1 MRDLIFLFFLFFG
14 REIFYHFVKH
24 IPHTQ
29 LAGCGDRNRITDTK
43 VIELVYIRHEFC
55 KAVYFIH
62 HQKYRFATSSQHI
75 SHFGIGIYQSLT
87 HIGDENNNICG
98 INRDLRLI
106 SHLCQDNILTLRLNT
121 TGIDQC
127 KTVI

>member
-1 MRDLIFLFFLFFG
+1 MRNLIFLLFLFFG

-24 IPHTQ
+24 ITHTQ
-29 LAGCGDRNRITDTK
+29 LAGCGDRNRITDAK
-43 VIELVYIRHEFC
+43 IIEFVYIRHEFC

-75 SHFGIGIYQSLT
+75 SHFGIGIYQSLA
-87 HIGDENNNICG
+87 HIGDKNNNICG
-98 INRDLRLI
+98 INRDLCLI
-106 SHLCQDNILTLRLNT
+106 SHLRQDDILALRLDT
-121 TGIDQC
+121 AGIDQC